1 MPGEQDATVHVVDDD
16 EAVRSSVAFLLEAAG
31 FRVRTYDSG
40 YAFLAALEAPWR
52 GCVVTDVRMPE
63 MDGLTLQR
71 RLNDTKVILPVIVM
85 TGHAD
90 VPMAIEVL
98 KAGAADFIEKP
109 FEDERLIEAVRR
121 ALDANS
127 KLHAKAANVAV
138 VENRLASLTQR
149 ERKVLDALVIGQS
162 NKAIARELGT
172 SPRTVEVHRARVMEK
187 MGAESLPELVRMV
200 LVASPPISGL

>member
-1 MPGEQDATVHVVDDD
+1 VPVDGDATVHVIDDD
-16 EAVRSSVAFLLEAAG
+16 DAVRSSVAFLLEAAG

-40 YAFLAALEAPWR
+40 RAFLAALKAPWR

-63 MDGLTLQR
+63 MDGLTLQH
-71 RLNDTKVILPVIVM
+71 RLNESKVILPVIVM
-85 TGHAD
+85 TGQAD
-90 VPMAIEVL
+90 VPMAIEAL
-98 KAGAADFIEKP
+98 KSGAADFIEKP

-121 ALDANS
+121 ALAAS
-127 KLHAKAANVAV
+127 SELHAKAANVAV
-138 VENRLASLTQR
+138 IESRLASLTQR

-187 MGAESLPELVRMV
+187 MCAESLPELVRMA
-200 LVASPPISGL
+200 LAASPFSS

>member
-1 MPGEQDATVHVVDDD
+1 VPVDGDATVHVIDDD
-16 EAVRSSVAFLLEAAG
+16 DAVRSSVAFLLEAAG

-40 YAFLAALEAPWR
+40 PAFLAALKAPWR

-63 MDGLTLQR
+63 MDGLTLQH
-71 RLNDTKVILPVIVM
+71 RLNESKVILPVIVM
-85 TGHAD
+85 TGQAD
-90 VPMAIEVL
+90 VPMAIEAL
-98 KAGAADFIEKP
+98 KSGAADFIEKP

-121 ALDANS
+121 ALAAS
-127 KLHAKAANVAV
+127 SELHTKAANVAV
-138 VENRLASLTQR
+138 IESRLASLTQR

-187 MGAESLPELVRMV
+187 MCAESLPELVRMA
-200 LVASPPISGL
+200 LAASPFSS